1 MFFVKIDRFSPRQAT
16 TLKGHPASKAH
27 AKADDPLKAAAK
39 LPGMDPSMLKL

>member
-1 MFFVKIDRFSPRQAT
+1 MKDNRPNSRQAT

-27 AKADDPLKAAAK
+27 AKADDPIKAAAK